1 MNNLLNIKLFKILMV
16 GMVITLLNACE
27 INDPIAEIS
36 KPGYVAANIYLDIP
50 STNITAGK
58 DVDFY
63 AEYWSKD
70 GIKELSIV
78 YNIERALN
86 YTLTY
91 PPTGFTYKFDTI
103 SEVRDFQKIKTFEH
117 KEDSFDAEKKAYTI
131 EDKFPVS
138 YTLSAIEYQN
148 PITFDETQFNIMF
161 PQNIVNKYREKLYKK
176 LNYSEFKD
184 LIVTQNGLTGK
195 ENFDS
200 FYDTLRVDNQLTYK
214 IKEAAVDSLKKY
226 YAKVPVSSLLYN
238 KNRQFYSVNF
248 SKRFFLNTKFKIINE
263 ADVVNYSESKKI
275 TIL

>member
-1 MNNLLNIKLFKILMV
+1 MV